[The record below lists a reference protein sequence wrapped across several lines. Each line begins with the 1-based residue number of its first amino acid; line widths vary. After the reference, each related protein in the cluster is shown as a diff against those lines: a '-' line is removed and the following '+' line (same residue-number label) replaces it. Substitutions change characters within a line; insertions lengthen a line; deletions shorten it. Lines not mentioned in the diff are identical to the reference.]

1 MIDYEKAVLLLMVNN
16 IESFETTCLRSEY
29 FLNNN
34 YSKLFKSMQEGLI
47 LLFLTTAIQ
56 NTTMNDISDFISSVG
71 FPIVVCLL
79 MIYQQQKMSDSYIQ
93 IVDSLKEL
101 ISDNT
106 KAINL
111 LIERAKE
118 NDGKMIEMVRG
129 AIKTDENEQ
138 ETK

>member
-1 MIDYEKAVLLLMVNN
+1 
-16 IESFETTCLRSEY
+16 
-29 FLNNN
+29 
-34 YSKLFKSMQEGLI
+34 MQEGLI

-106 KAINL
+106 RAINL

-118 NDGKMIEMVRG
+118 NDGKVIEMVRG
-129 AIKTDENEQ
+129 AIKTDENGE